1 MKHLAIAAAIL
12 FALPLAAAAQDSTS
26 GSTAVPAPKS
36 PSAEATQPA
45 TDAKAAPQG
54 APDGT
59 PKAPQTE
66 QERQEANAAKLAGLV
81 RFVGESCKEARPDYE
96 RFKSVVA
103 AMGVDLDAISKGELL
118 MRSMGYTEAYRKNVD
133 ESCRKAQEMFGEKGK
148 AIPGLVLRKAS

>member
-12 FALPLAAAAQDSTS
+12 FALPLAAAAEE
-26 GSTAVPAPKS
+26 AAPK
-36 PSAEATQPA
+36 PAQPA
-45 TDAKAAPQG
+45 AEVAPPASPG
-54 APDGT
+54 A
-59 PKAPQTE
+59 PKAPQTA

-133 ESCRKAQEMFGEKGK
+133 ESCRKAQEMFGEKGT

>member
-12 FALPLAAAAQDSTS
+12 FAWPLAAGAE
-26 GSTAVPAPKS
+26 S
-36 PSAEATQPA
+36 P
-45 TDAKAAPQG
+45 AAPDTG
-54 APDGT
+54 KTSPEAASPPPDAA
-59 PKAPQTE
+59 PKAPQTA

-81 RFVGESCKEARPDYE
+81 RFVGESCKEAQPDYE
-96 RFKSVVA
+96 RFTAVVS

-118 MRSMGYTEAYRKNVD
+118 MRSMGYTEAYRKNVE

>member
-12 FALPLAAAAQDSTS
+12 LALPFAAAAQEP
-26 GSTAVPAPKS
+26 TAKPAE
-36 PSAEATQPA
+36 PSAGATA
-45 TDAKAAPQG
+45 
-54 APDGT
+54 
-59 PKAPQTE
+59 PKAPQTA
-66 QERQEANAAKLAGLV
+66 QERQEANAVKLAGLV
-81 RFVGESCKEARPDYE
+81 RFVGESCKEAQPDYE

-133 ESCRKAQEMFGEKGK
+133 ESCRKAQEMFGEKGT